1 MRWPSLLLIVAAIG
15 CSDVARAADRQRQ
28 VLVLHSNRRDAVI
41 SIVTD
46 RELPRLLDGGSG
58 VDYYSE
64 YIDRPRFSDPGYQTA
79 FHDFLQHKYQGQRF
93 DLVVAMQDNAIE
105 FVKANRN
112 ALFVDTPVVFFAN
125 HDPGPMA
132 NATGIVV
139 QIRFEDSV
147 EFATTLQPDV
157 ERVFVVSGAG
167 PAEKAYEAEART
179 QFERDQPR
187 LTFTYLSGLPTKDL
201 ESQLKV
207 LPPKSIVYVLLV
219 YQDGAGQNFHQR
231 EYVERV
237 TAAAAAPTYSWV
249 DSTIG
254 YGVVGGSVLSLEK
267 ELDAI
272 AMLAR
277 RVLNGEA
284 AGAIPRSAPDVTVR
298 QVDWRQL
305 RRWNISESR
314 LPPGTLVRF
323 KEPDVW
329 ERFKRYI
336 VGAVIVLVGQSLLIG
351 GLLIQRT
358 RRRQAEERTRDLG
371 GRLLLAQEDERA
383 RIARELHD
391 DVSQQL
397 ALLTLELDLLR
408 TAAPGDADNCAN
420 DAFDRAQIIASS
432 IHGVLRRLHPTRLK
446 MLGLVAA
453 IEGLC
458 RDLSQPN
465 FTIDFAHNNV
475 PPALSDEIG
484 LCLFRV
490 AQEAIQNAMKH
501 SEAHHA
507 SVQLHGDAR
516 QLKLMI
522 GDDGVGFE
530 VDAAWGAG
538 LGLVSMRERLEL
550 VDGVLHIHSEPGG
563 GAWLTAI
570 VPVRAIEAGAD
581 RAAHVRPEELAGN
594 QPA

>member
-1 MRWPSLLLIVAAIG
+1 M
-15 CSDVARAADRQRQ
+15 
-28 VLVLHSNRRDAVI
+28 I

-46 RELPRLLDGGSG
+46 RELPRLLDDGSG

-64 YIDRPRFSDPGYQTA
+64 YIDRPRFSEPSYQTA
-79 FHDFLQHKYQGQRF
+79 FRDFLRHKYQDQRF

-112 ALFVDTPVVFFAN
+112 GLFADTPVVFFAN
-125 HDPGPMA
+125 HDPGPMP

-139 QIRFEDSV
+139 QIRFQDSLD
-147 EFATTLQPDV
+147 FAKTLQPDI

-179 QFERDQPR
+179 QFEQAHSQ
-187 LTFTYLSGLPTKDL
+187 LAFTYLSGLPTKDL
-201 ESQLKV
+201 ESRLRG
-207 LPPKSIVYVLLV
+207 LPQKSIVFVLLV
-219 YQDGAGQNFHQR
+219 YQDGAGQNFHQL
-231 EYVERV
+231 EYVDRI

-249 DSTIG
+249 ESPLG
-254 YGVVGGSVLSLEK
+254 HGVVGGSLISLDM

-272 AMLAR
+272 ASLSR
-277 RVLNGEA
+277 RVFKGEA
-284 AGAIPRSAPDVTVR
+284 ADTIPRTKPNVATR

-314 LPPGTLVRF
+314 LPGGTNVRF
-323 KEPDVW
+323 REPDVW
-329 ERFKRYI
+329 ERFKLYI
-336 VGAVIVLVGQSLLIG
+336 VGAALVLIGQSLLIG

-391 DVSQQL
+391 DVSQQV

-408 TAAPGDADNCAN
+408 TAAPGDADNCAR
-420 DAFDRAQIIASS
+420 DAFDRAQTIASS

-446 MLGLVAA
+446 MLGLVPAL
-453 IEGLC
+453 EGLC
-458 RDLSQPN
+458 RDLSN
-465 FTIDFAHNNV
+465 ADFTIEFVHDAV
-475 PPALSDEIG
+475 PAAVPEEIG

-490 AQEAIQNAMKH
+490 AQEAIQNTMKH
-501 SEAHHA
+501 SHAHHA
-507 SVQLHGDAR
+507 AVHLHGDAR
-516 QLKLMI
+516 QIALSI
-522 GDDGVGFE
+522 GDDGVGFD
-530 VDAAWGAG
+530 VSAAWGKG

-550 VDGVLHIHSEPGG
+550 VDGVLHIHSERSGG
-563 GAWLTAI
+563 TWLTAN
-570 VPVRAIEAGAD
+570 VPLRAIET
-581 RAAHVRPEELAGN
+581 AAQREASMDAEKLARN

>member
-1 MRWPSLLLIVAAIG
+1 MRWWSLLLLAAAIG
-15 CSDVARAADRQRQ
+15 YGDVAKAADRQRQ
-28 VLVLHSNRRDAVI
+28 VLVLHSNRRDAAI
-41 SIVTD
+41 TIVTD
-46 RELPRLLDGGSG
+46 RELPRLLDDGSG

-64 YIDRPRFSDPGYQTA
+64 YLDRPRFSDPGYQTA
-79 FHDFLQHKYQGQRF
+79 FHDFLQHKYQDQHF

-112 ALFVDTPVVFFAN
+112 TLFADTPVVFFGN
-125 HDPGPMA
+125 HDPGSMP

-139 QIRFEDSV
+139 KLKFQNSV
-147 EFATTLQPDV
+147 DFAVALQPDI

-167 PAEKAYEAEART
+167 AAEKAYEAEARS
-179 QFERDQPR
+179 QFEHAHSK
-187 LTFTYLSGLPTKDL
+187 LAFTYLSGLTTRDL
-201 ESQLKV
+201 ESRLRA
-207 LPPKSIVYVLLV
+207 LPQKSIVLVLLV
-219 YQDGAGQNFHQR
+219 YQDGAGQNFHQL

-237 TAAAAAPTYSWV
+237 TAAASAPTYSWV
-249 DSTIG
+249 DSTLG
-254 YGVVGGSVLSLEK
+254 HGVVGGSLVSLEK

-272 AMLAR
+272 AALGR
-277 RVLNGEA
+277 RVLHGDA
-284 AGAIPRSAPDVTVR
+284 AGAIPRSMPDVTER

-305 RRWNISESR
+305 RRWNINEAR
-314 LPPGTLVRF
+314 LPVGTFVRF

-329 ERFKRYI
+329 ERFKGYI
-336 VGAVIVLVGQSLLIG
+336 VGASIVLIAQSLLIG

-371 GRLLLAQEDERA
+371 GRLLLAQEVERE

-420 DAFDRAQIIASS
+420 DAFDRAQTIASS

-446 MLGLVAA
+446 MLGLVPAL
-453 IEGLC
+453 EGLC
-458 RDLSQPN
+458 RELSKPE
-465 FTIDFAHNNV
+465 FVIVFAHSSV
-475 PPALSDEIG
+475 PSALPEEIG

-490 AQEAIQNAMKH
+490 AQEAVQNAMKH
-501 SEAHHA
+501 SQAHHA
-507 SVQLHGDAR
+507 SVQLRGDGDR
-516 QLKLMI
+516 LTLTV
-522 GDDGVGFE
+522 GDDGIGFE
-530 VDAAWGAG
+530 VSTAWGTG

-550 VDGVLHIHSEPGG
+550 VDGVLQVRSEPGA
-563 GAWLTAI
+563 GAWLTAT
-570 VPVRAIEAGAD
+570 VPLRTIDTGRA
-581 RAAHVRPEELAGN
+581 RMAAEELTRN